1 VLATLPDM
9 TDTPMKDGPLFEV
22 RAEAVIAAPPEA
34 VYATVSDLPRCGEW
48 SQECNGGEWISGAP
62 GTVGAVFRGENFRS
76 PDVVAW
82 APVVRGT
89 WHTEAEVVTAE
100 PGRRFGWAMR
110 DSAGRAQES
119 VWSYELAAGGEADS
133 TVLVHSFWMG
143 RATEGIRGIT
153 AGMTE
158 AERAEFFSAWA
169 AKLTAEMA
177 ATVQRVKGVVEKS

>member
-1 VLATLPDM
+1 M
-9 TDTPMKDGPLFEV
+9 TDTPMKAGPLFEV
-22 RAEAVIAAPPEA
+22 RAEVTIAARPDA

-48 SQECNGGEWISGAP
+48 SQECSGGEWISGTP
-62 GTVGAVFRGENFRS
+62 GAVGAVFRGENHRS

-89 WHTEAEVVTAE
+89 WTTEAEVVAAE

-110 DSAGRAQES
+110 DSAGRPQES
-119 VWSYELAAGGEADS
+119 VWSYELAAAGQDADG

-153 AGMTE
+153 AEMTG
-158 AERAEFFSAWA
+158 AQRTEFFSAWA